1 MRRRAFLGAGATAL
15 AAGLAG
21 CSAFGGGG
29 SGSTSFD
36 HPGTLDQEFVA
47 NADLPADDDPADG
60 YAQPYGDPEQVTV
73 DESRFRSTKTNGET
87 VTLVPIDIIQ
97 YWHQTAN
104 ARFVDARGLD
114 QYTASHIYGSVLS
127 PATRNSNGGS
137 IQDWDTDDRIVC
149 YCGCPH
155 HLSSLRAAGLQKAG
169 YENVYVFDEGFY
181 EWRDQK
187 LPMRGQNFQN
197 RQARVV
203 AGEVAAQYAGD
214 YAWAETTDTG
224 QLEAAPIRD
233 DGSFELHLR
242 FAGMTEE
249 MPIHVQTPE
258 FEVTRPL
265 AELTAAE
272 LTA

>member
-1 MRRRAFLGAGATAL
+1 MNRRAFLGAGATAL

-21 CSAFGGGG
+21 CSALGG
-29 SGSTSFD
+29 SGAAAVD

-60 YAQPYGDPEQVTV
+60 YAPAYGDPGQMAV
-73 DESRFRSTKTNGET
+73 DESRFRSTETNGET
-87 VTLVPIDIIQ
+87 VTLVPVDVIR

-114 QYTASHIYGSVLS
+114 QYTTSHIYGAVLS
-127 PATRNSNGGS
+127 PATRDSSGGG
-137 IQDWDTDDRIVC
+137 IQNWSKDDRIVC

-155 HLSSLRAAGLQKAG
+155 HLSSLRAAGLQKAR
-169 YENVYVFDEGFY
+169 YSNVYVFDEGFY
-181 EWRDQK
+181 EWRDRD
-187 LPMRGQNFQN
+187 LPMRGQSFEN

-203 AGEVAAQYAGD
+203 EGEVDARYAGD

-224 QLEAAPIRD
+224 QREAAPIRD

-242 FAGMTEE
+242 FAGMTDE
-249 MPIHVQTPE
+249 MPIRVQTPA

-265 AELTAAE
+265 GELTAAE